1 MEGKKSFLLYCDI
14 IHTIDELTNNQAGE
28 LFKIILDY
36 VNDKNPEIKDPLLKI
51 AFTPIKL
58 QLKRDLETWKGTC
71 KKNAENGSK
80 GGRPKNPKN
89 PPLLKKTQKTQR
101 LISKP
106 KKADNDTD
114 NDTDKDNDTDNEILI
129 KKHNEIFRKLWNSDK
144 WIEPLCMKWKCSKK
158 DFLAHLNGFRIDLI
172 AKDQLKENEK
182 DAKNHFVNWVNSENP
197 VIKKDAGIV
206 RSQWEEEFEKN
217 NWW

>member
-14 IHTIDELTNNQAGE
+14 IHTIQELTDEQAGQ
-28 LFKIILDY
+28 LFRIILDY
-36 VNDKNPEIKDPLLKI
+36 VNDKNPDIKDPLLKI

-89 PPLLKKTQKTQR
+89 PPLLNKTQKSER
-101 LISKP
+101 LIPKP

-114 NDTDKDNDTDNEILI
+114 TDNDTDNDFLKE
-129 KKHNEIFRKLWNSDK
+129 HNEIFRRLWKNDL
-144 WIEPLCMKWKCSKK
+144 WIEALCIKWKCSKN
-158 DFLAHLNGFRIDLI
+158 DFLDHLNGFRIDLI
-172 AKDQLKENEK
+172 AKEELKETEK
-182 DAKNHFVNWVNSENP
+182 DAKNHFVNWVNSGNS
-197 VIKKDAGIV
+197 VIKKESPTHV
-206 RSQWEEEFEKN
+206 RSREEEEFEKN